1 MNWFFTGVFVFS
13 AFTFPGLASANV
25 NGTHLQNFN
34 PTTNGL
40 DFVTVQ
46 SSKTITENHFNLGLY
61 FDYAANSL
69 PFFKAAGAPNN
80 QKFSEPNDKIT
91 MAHFSIGYGIFDNW
105 DVGLS
110 LPVVL
115 SQDIDNSTQLGS
127 YNDTGLTE
135 FRLSSKYRVWT
146 NDTMGVA
153 IVGSA
158 NFDRI
163 NNNPF
168 AGSDPAPTFNIE
180 AAFDYQISP
189 TLLWAANVGYR
200 FADTGGTIPNT
211 GVTPLGDQL
220 LYSAA
225 LSYKHTPWD
234 TSFILELFGSDF
246 TETKSSSLP
255 TDRKLNNLELL
266 AAARR
271 NILPKLSMVGGLS
284 TETHH
289 GFASP
294 DLRIFV
300 GANWLI
306 GPLSDPAPAAPVI
319 VHTPVVEKV
328 YEDVPSE
335 KIILSSIVFD
345 TKKSTM
351 TPASRASMNE
361 PLQQLRA
368 NKESIRLIIVEGH
381 ADHIGS
387 DSFNQ
392 TLSEL
397 RAKAV
402 RAVLLSEL
410 SLAENQ
416 VQAHGYGE
424 TRPIADNNTEEGR
437 RQNRRVELKIYR
449 N

>member
-1 MNWFFTGVFVFS
+1 MNYIFVICS
-13 AFTFPGLASANV
+13 LLAPSIAFANV

-46 SSKTITENHFNLGLY
+46 SSKTIPQNHFNFGLY
-61 FDYAANSL
+61 LDYATNSL

-80 QKFSEPNDKIT
+80 QKFSEPNDKLT
-91 MAHFSIGYGIFDNW
+91 TSHFSLGYGIFDNW
-105 DVGLS
+105 DIGLS
-110 LPVVL
+110 VPVIL

-127 YNDTGLTE
+127 FNDTGVTE
-135 FRLSSKYRVWT
+135 FRVSSKYSVWK
-146 NDTMGVA
+146 NDVMGVA
-153 IVGSA
+153 LIGSA

-168 AGSDPAPTFNIE
+168 AGSDPAPTFNFE
-180 AAFDYQISP
+180 AAFDYQLSP
-189 TLLWAANVGYR
+189 TLLWAVNMGYR

-225 LSYKHTPWD
+225 LSYQHLSWD
-234 TSFILELFGSDF
+234 TTLILELFGSDF
-246 TETKSSSLP
+246 TETKSHSLP

-266 AAARR
+266 AAARKS
-271 NILPKLSMVGGLS
+271 ILPKLSVVGGIS

-294 DLRIFV
+294 DLRIFL
-300 GANWLI
+300 GANWLV
-306 GPLSDPAPAAPVI
+306 GPLSETPAPEPAMVA
-319 VHTPVVEKV
+319 TPVVETV

-351 TPASRASMNE
+351 TPASRTSMNQ
-361 PLQQLRA
+361 PLEQLRA
-368 NKESIRLIIVEGH
+368 NKDSIRLIIVEGH
-381 ADHIGS
+381 ADHVGS

-402 RAVLLSEL
+402 RSVLLSEL

-416 VQAHGYGE
+416 IQARGFGE
-424 TRPIADNNTEEGR
+424 SKPIASNETEDGR

-449 N
+449 K